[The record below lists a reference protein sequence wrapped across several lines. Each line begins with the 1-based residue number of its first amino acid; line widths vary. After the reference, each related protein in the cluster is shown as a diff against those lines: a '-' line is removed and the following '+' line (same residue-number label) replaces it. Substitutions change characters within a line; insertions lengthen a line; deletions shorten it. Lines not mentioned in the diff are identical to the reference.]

1 MTKKFKKI
9 LVSLVA
15 SAMCVTGSMGAIS
28 ASAAE
33 FHNFYAAAG
42 ISGQFNALNDIQY
55 KSTNNYVYIHLTS
68 ATNGAYVQT
77 WGLDGQSWSSGG
89 SNLTYDV
96 ATHSLVNSKQ
106 LVIGDN
112 NVGNWINE
120 SNKYYCGLKFGSG
133 AYYYDSYLTGYWTAN

>member
-1 MTKKFKKI
+1 MTEKFKKI
-9 LVSLVA
+9 LVSFVA
-15 SAMCVTGSMGAIS
+15 SAMCMTGSTGAIS

-42 ISGQFNALNDIQY
+42 ISGQYNALNDIQY
-55 KSTNNYVYIHLTS
+55 KSTDDYVFIHLTT

-77 WGLDGQSWSSGG
+77 WGLNGSSWSDGG

-106 LVIGDN
+106 LSIGDN
-112 NVGNWINE
+112 SEMQCI
-120 SNKYYCGLKFGSG
+120 K
-133 AYYYDSYLTGYWTAN
+133 